1 VRDLFD
7 DDAAEMMTMNHHHE
21 AGRTDPGE
29 LPRLV
34 RGSILIRNS
43 IDTAGTPRHVDVV
56 TLDDERGPRG
66 GAASFVVED
75 NANMFHGLYRT
86 SRENPI
92 YLSDPEASPDD
103 DEVRAAVV
111 NSRTY
116 LTAATTAA
124 AAAGSRRDAA
134 GGAAVIVDDFDRDV
148 LISRA
153 TRPGTYTHTHTHT
166 HSFNGPFSGTT
177 QVSRHQKG
185 KNQSGVLLKQETVS
199 GSGISWAICKS
210 APRSRQITT
219 PAPHRSLKFFTVRMP
234 FLPPNQQRQSTEGIS
249 TEGIRIHSSFIAKFY
264 YTDPTGQSPRT
275 LSGRVRSG
283 VSSGI

>member
-1 VRDLFD
+1 MRFDIDNADQRLRRQRPSPPRRDDPPTARRPRRQRLDASAPPEYQRTVVDVRRAPEPPSRPARRRRQVPVLADPSPSRAVRDLFD
-7 DDAAEMMTMNHHHE
+7 DDAAEMMNHHHE
-21 AGRTDPGE
+21 AGRTDPGEDRVDLAEHRSDPGE

-124 AAAGSRRDAA
+124 AAGSRRDAA

-148 LISRA
+148 QIGRA
-153 TRPGTYTHTHTHT
+153 TRPGTYTHTHT

-177 QVSRHQKG
+177 QVSK
-185 KNQSGVLLKQETVS
+185 
-199 GSGISWAICKS
+199 
-210 APRSRQITT
+210 
-219 PAPHRSLKFFTVRMP
+219 
-234 FLPPNQQRQSTEGIS
+234 
-249 TEGIRIHSSFIAKFY
+249 
-264 YTDPTGQSPRT
+264 
-275 LSGRVRSG
+275 
-283 VSSGI
+283 